1 MRTLIGMR
9 LIIAVVGLALV
20 AVPLLVIRGMVN
32 DTVDKVTKDVGFEN
46 VPSSPTDISD
56 GESLYRQ
63 ENFAKALDEL
73 RSRAGDAELL
83 KVGVLPYMAEFQIK
97 AGERAKGYR
106 YYAKN
111 GEMGEFKVKIIG
123 TGSLEGEQ
131 FPMDTVNAG
140 STAKL
145 DGAVTE
151 RDGALTVTNMTLERG
166 LTNGKLAWSINA
178 ESDDRTGIVF
188 LAKAD
193 GSGLAD
199 PTDFARDSAD
209 APTERPASSGTAP
222 NVDDAL
228 STVDCVQKADGD
240 VTKIQACTN

>member
-9 LIIAVVGLALV
+9 LVIAVVGLALV
-20 AVPLLVIRGMVN
+20 AVPLLVIRGMVD
-32 DTVDKVTKDVGFEN
+32 DTVDRVTKQVGFEN
-46 VPSSPTDISD
+46 VPANPTDISD

-97 AGERAKGYR
+97 VGERAKGYR

-111 GEMGEFKVKIIG
+111 GDMGEFNVKIIG
-123 TGSLEGEQ
+123 TGSLQGDQ
-131 FPMDTVNAG
+131 FPMKTVNAG
-140 STAKL
+140 STEKL
-145 DGAVTE
+145 DAAVTE

-166 LTNGKLAWSINA
+166 LTNGRLAWSINS

-188 LAKAD
+188 VAKAD

-199 PTDFARDSAD
+199 PT
-209 APTERPASSGTAP
+209 
-222 NVDDAL
+222 
-228 STVDCVQKADGD
+228 
-240 VTKIQACTN
+240 